1 MRRLPTPHGVMRKGY
16 ATLRS
21 ARSRL
26 DALVLVGPRTDDWPR
41 LTAGHLSVLD
51 GRTLN
56 VCVRLPLGAS
66 APSLVLGGPG
76 SAPGA
81 VPLALARRGDGGAE
95 ARGTVLLGL
104 RDADAA
110 TAGPVPAGVH
120 ARLLDEGQWPLSIA
134 FTDASGQDRRCA
146 LARAQR
152 LMPDGPTVPE
162 PVRADGA
169 YCRLIASGTGRAYVS
184 LGRDGLQAEI
194 VSVTIG
200 WSEVT
205 LEGRLLNAPAEE
217 CRGGVELARR
227 GGRTT
232 RVVPATWHGDT
243 FVCSVQV
250 ADFGAFDTRERIWDV
265 RLHRGRRRPL
275 KISRRR
281 TDVRS
286 PGDVF
291 RMPHRLLTAEDGTV
305 LRIHPYYTPIGSLA
319 LRTAHL
325 STGRRHR

>member
-1 MRRLPTPHGVMRKGY
+1 MRQLPTPHKVMRKGY
-16 ATLRS
+16 ETLRS
-21 ARSRL
+21 ARSSL

-41 LTAGHLSVLD
+41 LSAQHLSVLD

-56 VCVRLPLGAS
+56 VCVRLPPGAS
-66 APSLVLGGPG
+66 VPALVLGSG
-76 SAPGA
+76 SSSCA
-81 VPLALARRGDGGAE
+81 VPLALVRRGDGGTE

-104 RDADAA
+104 READAA
-110 TAGPVPAGVH
+110 TAVPVPAGVH
-120 ARLLDEGQWPLSIA
+120 ARLLKEGQWPLSVA
-134 FTDASGQDRRCA
+134 FTDASGQDRRRA
-146 LARAQR
+146 LARAPQ
-152 LMPDGPTVPE
+152 LMPDGPTDPQ
-162 PVRADGA
+162 PVREDGS

-194 VSVTIG
+194 VSLTIG
-200 WSEVT
+200 WSELT

-217 CRGGVELARR
+217 CHGGVELARR

-243 FVCSVQV
+243 FVGSIQV
-250 ADFGAFDTRERIWDV
+250 ADFGAFGDKERIWDV
-265 RLHRGRRRPL
+265 RLHRGRHRPL

-291 RMPHRLLTAEDGTV
+291 RMPHRLLTAEDGTM

-319 LRTAHL
+319 FRAAHL
-325 STGRRHR
+325 ATGR

>member
-1 MRRLPTPHGVMRKGY
+1 MRRLPTPHKVLRKGY
-16 ATLRS
+16 ETLRS

-41 LTAGHLSVLD
+41 LTAEHLSVLD

-56 VCVRLPLGAS
+56 VCVRLPCGAS
-66 APSLVLGGPG
+66 APSLVLGSG
-76 SAPGA
+76 SSSCA

-95 ARGTVLLGL
+95 ARGTLLLGL
-104 RDADAA
+104 REGDAA
-110 TAGPVPAGVH
+110 TAVPVPAGVH
-120 ARLLDEGQWPLSIA
+120 ACLLDEGQWPLSVA

-146 LARAQR
+146 LARAPQ
-152 LMPDGPTVPE
+152 LMPDGPTRPQ
-162 PVRADGA
+162 PVREDGSF
-169 YCRLIASGTGRAYVS
+169 CRLIASGTGRAHLS
-184 LGRDGLQAEI
+184 LGHDGPQAEI
-194 VSVTIG
+194 VSLTIG

-205 LEGRLLNAPAEE
+205 LEGRLLNAPAED

-232 RVVPATWHGDT
+232 RVVPAAWHGDT
-243 FVCSVQV
+243 FVCSIQV
-250 ADFGAFDTRERIWDV
+250 ADFGAPDEKERIWDV

-291 RMPHRLLTAEDGTV
+291 RMPHRLLVADDDTM
-305 LRIHPYYTPIGSLA
+305 LRVHPYYTPIGSLA
-319 LRTAHL
+319 LRAAHL
-325 STGRRHR
+325 ATGR